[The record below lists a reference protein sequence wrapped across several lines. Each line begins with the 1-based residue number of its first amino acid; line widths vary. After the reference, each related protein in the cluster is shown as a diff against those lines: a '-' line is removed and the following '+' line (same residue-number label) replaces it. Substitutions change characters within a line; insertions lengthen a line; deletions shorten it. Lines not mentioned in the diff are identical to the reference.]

1 MHRSKWFV
9 TKAVNSSSW
18 SVLKNSIYPA
28 RFRLQLQVLQV
39 RFKKG
44 DSNDPPKDDDPIKPI
59 DVSKI
64 KKQQQKTIQPSIT
77 STTDGDGSST
87 SGEGKKTSI
96 LESVKALGPQSPKNK
111 EEGSKQGD
119 KDKAK
124 GVEAGKENTP
134 SARSLTAMERKFV
147 TQVRAVKEYL
157 LTLDELQGLRRS
169 MRRSP
174 HSNESPMLVYW
185 RRDVEAQAIEKFG
198 SLENL
203 RKERRIKMAEID
215 AEAEATFGPWNVRG
229 ILKSYRKDEKEAAKK
244 AKAEKERKRLRAS
257 LKEGSGRIVITAVLI
272 NGTNFVIK
280 LLAWSMTGSHSLFA
294 EAIHS
299 LADTINQIILAY
311 GIHKSTQDANL
322 EHPYGYANMRHVASL
337 ISGVGIF
344 CVGAGLSVYHGITG
358 LMSMEP
364 VESLHWAMFVLTGS
378 LVSEGATLY
387 LACNSVRKRAKEINL
402 TFREFILRGRDPSL
416 NVVILEDTAAVAG
429 VVVATAC
436 MGLTTLIGSPIP
448 DACGSLV
455 IGGLLGGVASFIIY
469 SNSAALVGRSIQKDN
484 LDSINNELEND
495 MMIRAIHDVKGIDM
509 GNNMV
514 RYKAEV
520 DFDGRELTRLYLETP
535 ACKEIYE
542 EFLAVKTKEQFEN
555 FMLLHGEGIVDSLGY
570 EIDRI
575 EAKLRK
581 SHPEIR
587 HCDLEIL

>member
-1 MHRSKWFV
+1 MIH
-9 TKAVNSSSW
+9 
-18 SVLKNSIYPA
+18 
-28 RFRLQLQVLQV
+28 
-39 RFKKG
+39 
-44 DSNDPPKDDDPIKPI
+44 
-59 DVSKI
+59 
-64 KKQQQKTIQPSIT
+64 PSIT

-87 SGEGKKTSI
+87 SGEGEKTSI
-96 LESVKALGPQSPKNK
+96 LESVKALGPQSPENK
-111 EEGSKQGD
+111 EEGSKHGD
-119 KDKAK
+119 NDNLKD
-124 GVEAGKENTP
+124 VEAGNETTP
-134 SARSLTAMERKFV
+134 SIKYVTAMERKFV
-147 TQVRAVKEYL
+147 TQVRAIKEYL
-157 LTLDELQGLRRS
+157 LTVDELQGLQKH
-169 MRRSP
+169 MKRSP
-174 HSNESPMLVYW
+174 HSNQNVMFMYW
-185 RRDVEAQAIEKFG
+185 RWEVEMKAIKKFG
-198 SLENL
+198 TLKNL
-203 RKERRIKMAEID
+203 QEERRMKMAEMD
-215 AEAEATFGPWNVRG
+215 ADADCCGAWNARG
-229 ILKSYRKDEKEAAKK
+229 DDDHDAAVKANEEMEK
-244 AKAEKERKRLRAS
+244 KRLRTS
-257 LKEGSGRIVITAVLI
+257 LTEGSCGIITIAFMI
-272 NGTNFVIK
+272 NTVNFFLK
-280 LLAWSMTGSHSLFA
+280 LLAWYMTGSHSLFA

-299 LADTINQIILAY
+299 LADTVNQLILAY

-322 EHPYGYANMRHVASL
+322 EHPYGYAYMRHVASL
-337 ISGVGIF
+337 ISGVGTF
-344 CVGAGLSVYHGITG
+344 CLGGGLSIYHGVTG

-364 VESLHWAMFVLTGS
+364 VESLHYWGMTVFIVGLA
-378 LVSEGATLY
+378 SEGATLY

-436 MGLTTLIGSPIP
+436 MGLTTLFGSPIP

-455 IGGLLGGVASFIIY
+455 IGCLLGGVASFIIY
-469 SNSAALVGRSIQKDN
+469 SNSAALVGRSIPQDN
-484 LDSINNELEND
+484 LNSINNELEND

-535 ACKEIYE
+535 ARKEIYE

-575 EAKLRK
+575 EARLWK